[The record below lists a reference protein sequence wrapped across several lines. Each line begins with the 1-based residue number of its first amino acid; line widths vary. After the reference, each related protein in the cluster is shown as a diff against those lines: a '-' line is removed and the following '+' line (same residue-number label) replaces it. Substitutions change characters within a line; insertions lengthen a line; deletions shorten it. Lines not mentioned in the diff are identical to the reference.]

1 MNTVTSNNKALLA
14 SKHFSKILFWEFGYC
29 IAVFFVFKAI
39 PLINQNGAFIEKQLI
54 FMAYCALLLLVPML
68 INLVQ
73 IIRNSRRR
81 DYLKRS
87 NYILAEIL
95 ALVFVFWFLI

>member
-1 MNTVTSNNKALLA
+1 MNTLNLNTKALYA
-14 SKHFSKILFWEFGYC
+14 SKHFSKILFWEFAYC
-29 IAVFFVFKAI
+29 IAVFFCFRAI
-39 PLINQNGAFIEKQLI
+39 PLINQNNIVEKQTLAFIYLG
-54 FMAYCALLLLVPML
+54 LLLLVPLL

-73 IIRNSRRR
+73 IYRNSRRR

-95 ALVFVFWFLI
+95 SLVFVFWFLA